1 MDGGSRKVKPSIDYI
16 CGYLT
21 TTPQVSVAKQA
32 GSRAD
37 NIHLRLGFG
46 NTRSESHYER

>member
-1 MDGGSRKVKPSIDYI
+1 MDGGSRKVKPSIDYS
-16 CGYLT
+16 CGYL

-32 GSRAD
+32 DSRAD

-46 NTRSESHYER
+46 NTRSESHNER